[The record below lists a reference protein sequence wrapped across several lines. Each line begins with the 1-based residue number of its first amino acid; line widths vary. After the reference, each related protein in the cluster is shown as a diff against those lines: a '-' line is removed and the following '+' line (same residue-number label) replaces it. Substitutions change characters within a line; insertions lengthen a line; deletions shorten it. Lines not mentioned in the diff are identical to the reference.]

1 MKYIKKLILSAA
13 ACTLLAS
20 SCTFDV
26 LDDNPYYMGDSA
38 DQIFSDPK
46 KISAAAVGM
55 YDALQNAEYL
65 GGRTQI
71 YVDSRGLDVNPP
83 TYFGPIANFN
93 PTANNSTIENAWQ
106 GAYRT
111 IYECNLFLQ
120 GIDGA
125 LASSIITQEEYNGYA
140 AEAKFI
146 RSIVYFYTLNLWG
159 QMYVAKTENLGVPL
173 ILIPYDGGSAF
184 TDAPKNTRSTI
195 NQCYDQII
203 SDLTYAEE
211 NLKPNWGDDD
221 YSNRARATKSAAQA
235 MLSRVYLYTG
245 DYDKVIANAD
255 KLIPSADGGAGKYA
269 LDLTVVDVFASPTS
283 SSEIIFFVAMNSA
296 DNPNTNNALGQ
307 HYGASGRADITV
319 SEVYQNLL
327 SAKDTRKTKGL
338 LSKDGAVYCNKYQK
352 KSFDWAPIIRYAEVM
367 LNKAEALVKKNKQVD
382 ATAVKLLSSVHSR
395 SDADKTYTTAD
406 FATSEQLLE
415 EILLE
420 RRRELAFEGHA
431 SFDLFRNKK
440 GISAGRGGA
449 IVPAIDYPSDYFAL
463 PIPSSDVE
471 KAGGLLVQN
480 NGY

>member
-1 MKYIKKLILSAA
+1 MKYINKLILATA
-13 ACTLLAS
+13 ACIMLAS

-65 GGRTQI
+65 GGRAQI

-93 PTANNSTIENAWQ
+93 PTSSNATIENAWQ

-111 IYECNLFLQ
+111 IYECNLFLE
-120 GIDGA
+120 GIEGA
-125 LASSIITQEEYNGYA
+125 LASKVITQEDYNGYA

-146 RSIVYFYTLNLWG
+146 RSVVYFYTLNLWG
-159 QMYVAKTENLGVPL
+159 QMYVAESENLGVPL
-173 ILIPYDGGSAF
+173 ILVAYDGGSAF
-184 TDAPKNTRSTI
+184 TDAPQNVRSTI
-195 NQCYDQII
+195 NQCYEQII
-203 SDLTYAEE
+203 NDLSYAEE
-211 NLKPNWGDDD
+211 NLKSTWDDD
-221 YSNRARATKSAAQA
+221 YANRARATVSAAQA

-245 DYDKVIANAD
+245 DYDKAIANAN
-255 KLIPSADGGAGKYA
+255 KLIPNEGGAVGKYS
-269 LDLTVVDVFASPTS
+269 LDNNVVDVFASPTT
-283 SSEIIFFVAMNSA
+283 SSEIIFFVAMNNV

-307 HYGASGRADITV
+307 HYGASARADITV
-319 SEVYQNLL
+319 SDAYQNLL
-327 SAKDTRKTKGL
+327 SSDDTRKTKGL

-352 KSFDWAPIIRYAEVM
+352 KSADWAPIIRYAEVM

-382 ATAVKLLSSVHSR
+382 ATAIKLLSSVHSR
-395 SDADKTYTTAD
+395 SEADKTFDATD
-406 FATSEQLLE
+406 FATPEQLLE

-449 IVPAIDYPSDYFAL
+449 TVPAIDYPSNYFAL
-463 PIPSSDVE
+463 PIPSYDIE
-471 KAGGLLVQN
+471 KGNGLLIQN
-480 NGY
+480 KGY

>member
-1 MKYIKKLILSAA
+1 MKYINRQLFVAV
-13 ACTLLAS
+13 ACTLLVS

-65 GGRTQI
+65 GGRAQI

-93 PTANNSTIENAWQ
+93 PTASNSIVEYAWQ

-125 LASSIITQEEYNGYA
+125 LASQVLTQEEYSGYA

-146 RSIVYFYTLNLWG
+146 RAVVYLYTLNLWG
-159 QMYVAKTENLGVPL
+159 QMYVAESANLGVPL
-173 ILIPYDGGSAF
+173 ILTPYDGGSAF
-184 TDAPKNTRSTI
+184 TEAPKNSRSTI
-195 NQCYDQII
+195 DQCYGQII
-203 SDLTYAEE
+203 SDLTYAET
-211 NLKPNWGDDD
+211 NLKPSWDDD
-221 YSNRARATKSAAQA
+221 YSDRARATISAAQA

-245 DYDKVIANAD
+245 DNDKAIAYAD
-255 KLIPSADGGAGKYA
+255 KLIPADNATGKYS
-269 LDLTVVDVFASPTS
+269 LDNSVVDIFASPET
-283 SSEIIFFVAMNSA
+283 SSEIIFFVAMNNT

-307 HYGASGRADITV
+307 HYGASARADITV
-319 SEVYQNLL
+319 SEMYQNLL
-327 SAKDTRKTKGL
+327 SANDSRKTKGL

-352 KSFDWAPIIRYAEVM
+352 KSADWAPIIRYAEVL
-367 LNKAEALVKKNKQVD
+367 LNKAEALVKKNKDID
-382 ATAVKLLSSVHSR
+382 ATSVKLLSEIHSR
-395 SDADKTYTTAD
+395 SEADKTYSTTD
-406 FATSEQLLE
+406 FNSSEQLLN

-440 GISAGRGGA
+440 GITAGRGGA
-449 IVPAIDYPSDYFAL
+449 NVPAIEYPSNYFAL
-463 PIPSSDVE
+463 PIPSYDVE
-471 KAGGLLVQN
+471 KAGADVLIQN
-480 NGY
+480 KGY